1 MAWLVALDGGLAGK
15 KFPLDATF
23 LVGRGPF
30 NHVVLD
36 DVRISRQH
44 AKVSPEAGGHV
55 VYDLNSANGTFVNDE
70 PVTRH
75 RLAPGDL
82 VRFGPFRFRFEAD
95 PDTDMRPRMM
105 RRRTSEELT
114 RPGFDPPTKIVG
126 ETDAQVPRT
135 LIMTGGLA
143 DLEQADRRLRTLFA
157 FVQSIATTLDSAE
170 LLDRI
175 SEGLLDAFPSGMLA
189 VVYLLDAQT
198 DTMDPQRVKA
208 RDKRVIPHPPLPA
221 ELYMDLVQRGKAV
234 LSAPMSLAFEDEE
247 GASSGLAMHAP
258 MVYRG
263 RVVGILNVRCDP
275 GSGFSQGDLDLLTAI
290 ASHAALA
297 QESSK
302 LHQAS
307 LAQQRMQRD
316 LNLAQEIQKSFLPS
330 TLPTPTELS
339 FVAEYRPAYSVGGDF
354 YDVFWQSKDRI
365 GCVIGDVSG
374 KGVAAALLMARVSS
388 DLRTALITERGPA
401 AALSRVNR
409 EVVARGQHDIFVTA
423 VALSIHVPTRTVTLA
438 NAGHLPPYVRRA
450 DEGELIRFDDAT
462 SCPLGLFDVI
472 GYEQADLRLFP
483 GDTLVLT
490 TDGIQEATSERGEQF
505 GFGRLETALA
515 HGPPGPEEI
524 AARLLGA
531 LRTHVG
537 AAPQYDDLTLLLCG
551 AKE

>member
-15 KFPLDATF
+15 KFPLEATF

-44 AKVSPEAGGHV
+44 AKISPEAGGHV
-55 VYDLNSANGTFVNDE
+55 VYDLNSANGTFVNDD

-75 RLAPGDL
+75 RLAAGDL
-82 VRFGPFRFRFEAD
+82 VRFGPFRFRFESD
-95 PDTDMRPRMM
+95 PDTDMRPRYK
-105 RRRTSEELT
+105 RRTSEELT

-126 ETDAQVPRT
+126 EADAQVPRT

-143 DLEQADRRLRTLFA
+143 DLEQADRRLRTLFG
-157 FVQSIATTLDSAE
+157 FVQSIGTTLDTAE

-175 SEGLLDAFPSGMLA
+175 SEGLLDAFPSGTLS
-189 VVYLLDAQT
+189 VVYLLDSVT
-198 DTMDPQRVKA
+198 DTMDPKRVKA
-208 RDKRVIPHPPLPA
+208 RDKRVVPSPPLPA

-234 LSAPMSLAFEDEE
+234 LSAPMSVAFDDEE
-247 GASSGLAMHAP
+247 ASSGLAMHAP
-258 MVYRG
+258 MVFRG
-263 RVVGILNVRCDP
+263 RVVGVLNVRCDP
-275 GSGFSQGDLDLLTAI
+275 GSGFTQGDLDLLTAI

-297 QESSK
+297 HESSQ

-307 LAQQRMQRD
+307 LAQQRMQHD
-316 LNLAQEIQKSFLPS
+316 LNLAQQIQKSFLPS
-330 TLPTPTELS
+330 SLPTPTELS

-354 YDVFWQSKDRI
+354 YDVFWQGRDRI

-388 DLRTALITERGPA
+388 DLRTAMLTERGPA

-409 EVVARGQHDIFVTA
+409 ELVARGQHDIFVTV
-423 VALSIHVPTRTVTLA
+423 VALSIDVPKRTITFA
-438 NAGHLPPYVRRA
+438 NAGHLPPYIRRRE
-450 DEGELIRFDDAT
+450 EGELVRVEDAT

-472 GYEQADLRLFP
+472 EYEQAELRLLS

-490 TDGIQEATSERGEQF
+490 TDGVQEATSERGEQF
-505 GFGRLETALA
+505 GFGRVESSLA
-515 HGPPGPEEI
+515 HGSSSPHEI
-524 AARLLGA
+524 SSRLLGA

-537 AAPQYDDLTLLLCG
+537 AAPQYDDLTLLVCG
-551 AKE
+551 AKG